1 MDTFLVAVRVVVSLA
16 VVLGLLWYLQRRIG
30 RTGRAQKIT
39 NPISIV
45 GKRAVG
51 QKAAVV
57 VVDLDGQ
64 RFLLGVTDRAVTVL
78 HTAERPLPSEA
89 EFARSMTEA
98 MASPAASSPAPAAAP
113 TLVPSIVGPTRVGP
127 ALVGPA
133 LVGPAPVGPAPVGA
147 ALAASA
153 LAAASPLGGSILS
166 PAIWRQTAAVIRRAV
181 R

>member
-127 ALVGPA
+127 ALA
-133 LVGPAPVGPAPVGA
+133 GPAPVGPAPVGA

-153 LAAASPLGGSILS
+153 LATSSPLGGSILS

>member
-127 ALVGPA
+127 ALA
-133 LVGPAPVGPAPVGA
+133 GPAPVGPAPVGG

-153 LAAASPLGGSILS
+153 LAASSPLGGSILS

>member
-30 RTGRAQKIT
+30 RTSRAQKIT

-51 QKAAVV
+51 QKATVV

-98 MASPAASSPAPAAAP
+98 MASPAASTPASAPAP
-113 TLVPSIVGPTRVGP
+113 TLVPTLVGPTRVGP
-127 ALVGPA
+127 A
-133 LVGPAPVGPAPVGA
+133 PVGP

-153 LAAASPLGGSILS
+153 LADSSSLGGSILS

>member
-78 HTAERPLPSEA
+78 HTAERPLPREA
-89 EFARSMTEA
+89 EFTRSMTEA
-98 MASPAASSPAPAAAP
+98 MASPAASSPAQAAAP
-113 TLVPSIVGPTRVGP
+113 TLVPSIVGLTR
-127 ALVGPA
+127 VGPA
-133 LVGPAPVGPAPVGA
+133 LVGPAPVGPAPVGG

-153 LAAASPLGGSILS
+153 LAASSPLGGSILS

>member
-98 MASPAASSPAPAAAP
+98 MASPAASTPASAPAP
-113 TLVPSIVGPTRVGP
+113 TLVPTLVGPTRVGP
-127 ALVGPA
+127 A
-133 LVGPAPVGPAPVGA
+133 PVGP

-153 LAAASPLGGSILS
+153 LAASSPLGGSILS

>member
-98 MASPAASSPAPAAAP
+98 MASPAASSPASAAAP

-127 ALVGPA
+127 A
-133 LVGPAPVGPAPVGA
+133 PVGPAPVGA
-147 ALAASA
+147 ELAASA
-153 LAAASPLGGSILS
+153 LAASSPLGGSILS